1 MEQISKRKVVFLHL
15 FPGALILGIYLL
27 ITPFIHSMGY
37 PSLMSLMVAFLMVI
51 LPIELGYLF
60 WKAKKSAVNKPF
72 FQHIL
77 INEKIEKKKFLG
89 ILSSGVIAIFIL
101 AGGMSL
107 VDENIKTQVFGW
119 LPDWYFYDSE
129 FLNGYS
135 RQALVITA
143 YFRIGIDGL
152 LIPFTEEWYFRGYLL
167 PRMEGKGVTVPILAS
182 ALFALYHFW
191 QPWNYFTLILISAI
205 LVFPA
210 WYFKNY
216 KISLY
221 IHLIIN
227 MTGAILF
234 LLMVL

>member
-1 MEQISKRKVVFLHL
+1 MDKISKRNIVFLHL
-15 FPGALILGIYLL
+15 FPGVLILGIYLL

-37 PSLMSLMVAFLMVI
+37 PSLMSLMIAFLMVI
-51 LPIELGYLF
+51 LPAELGYLI
-60 WKAKKSAVNKPF
+60 WKAKKSTVDKPFLQRILVNKPV
-72 FQHIL
+72 
-77 INEKIEKKKFLG
+77 EKKKFLG
-89 ILSSGVIAIFIL
+89 IISIGVIAIFII

-107 VDENIKTQVFGW
+107 MDESIKTQVFGW

-129 FLNGYS
+129 FFNGYS

-143 YFRIGIDGL
+143 VFRIGIDGL

-167 PRMEGKGVTVPILAS
+167 PRMQGKGVAVPVLAS
-182 ALFALYHFW
+182 LLFALYHFW
-191 QPWNYFTLILISAI
+191 QPWNYLTLILISAI

-227 MTGAILF
+227 LTGAILF